1 MNKASQQ
8 RWITHER
15 VFKNGLISFSRNVW
29 LAIAAIAMMAVTL
42 TILLFLIVSNS
53 TLNHSISNI
62 TGKIDV
68 TAYLKDSDSQA
79 QVNKLTSDLQAL
91 PSVQAVTY
99 TSKEQALSQYRAQ
112 NLNNVALLEAIS
124 ETNNPL
130 PASLTVKPR
139 DPNNLQPI
147 RDLLN
152 QPANLALQTDSNQ
165 SPDNTRRQAVD
176 KIAHAAH
183 FFQQAGIAGIAV
195 FVIVSMMIIFNTIR
209 MAIFNRREELT
220 IMRLLGATT
229 WYIRGPF
236 VIETMIYGMLA
247 AIFSVIACYLLFVV
261 GSNGLNASS
270 LGLLDIGY
278 SHDFI
283 TQHLAQI
290 IVGQILV
297 GIFIGAISS
306 TIATR
311 RYLKFKSS

>member
-1 MNKASQQ
+1 MNKASKQ

-15 VFKNGLISFSRNVW
+15 VLKNGLISFGRNVW
-29 LAIAAIAMMAVTL
+29 LAVAAIAMMAVTL
-42 TILLFLIVSNS
+42 SILLFLIIANS
-53 TLNHSISNI
+53 TLNHSIQNI

-79 QVNKLTSDLQAL
+79 QIDKLKSDLEAL
-91 PSVQAVTY
+91 PSVQSVGY
-99 TSKEQALSQYRAQ
+99 TSKAQALADYRAQ
-112 NLNNVALLEAIS
+112 NANNVNLLEAIS

-130 PASLTVKPR
+130 PASLKVKPK

-147 RDLLN
+147 RDFLS

-165 SPDNTRRQAVD
+165 SSDNTRRQAVD

-183 FFQQAGIAGIAV
+183 FFQQAGIAGIIV
-195 FVIVSMMIIFNTIR
+195 FVVVSMMIIFNTIR

-236 VIETMIYGMLA
+236 VIETMVYGMLA
-247 AIFSVIACYLLFVV
+247 AIVSIFVCYLIFVV
-261 GSNGLNASS
+261 GASGLNASA

-278 SHDFI
+278 SHTFI
-283 TQHLAQI
+283 SNHLSQI
-290 IVGQILV
+290 ILGQILV
-297 GIFIGAISS
+297 GILIGAVSS

-311 RYLKFKSS
+311 RYLKFKSN